1 MDRRKLNNLRR
12 KHESLRS
19 SRGDISGRQL
29 RGLATS
35 LGRKLKKGKQ
45 TGEPMYV
52 SDIFP
57 VRPIPIPAQSRISPK
72 TAIKIL
78 TWLENDFFL
87 WEEKLHQQEI
97 QTKKTKNHGKGAKN
111 EENG

>member
-19 SRGDISGRQL
+19 SRGDISARQL
-29 RGLATS
+29 VGLATS
-35 LGRKLKKGKQ
+35 LGRSRKKKQ

-52 SDIFP
+52 SDVFP
-57 VRPIPIPAQSRISPK
+57 LRPIPIPAHSKISPK

-78 TWLENDFFL
+78 TWLEDDFFY
-87 WEEKLHQQEI
+87 WDEKLRQQEI
-97 QTKKTKNHGKGAKN
+97 QTKKTKNHEKGAKN
-111 EENG
+111 EESG